1 MSAEYKGFFQK
12 REDITKR
19 VGELDKEIFRLNAQR
34 EKLEEAQEYQNNY
47 MWEEYELTLHAAEEL
62 RREEYGDLPQLKKM
76 IASLKEEIR
85 KLGDVNVNA
94 IEDYKELS
102 ERYEFL
108 KNQHDDLIEAE
119 KTLIGVIEDLDS
131 GMRKQF
137 TEKFAEIQHEFDK
150 AFKDRFS
157 VAEREPWNW
166 WRMRTSWNAASVS
179 SRSRRERSSRT

>member
-94 IEDYKELS
+94 RNS
-102 ERYEFL
+102 P
-108 KNQHDDLIEAE
+108 
-119 KTLIGVIEDLDS
+119 
-131 GMRKQF
+131 
-137 TEKFAEIQHEFDK
+137 
-150 AFKDRFS
+150 S
-157 VAEREPWNW
+157 V
-166 WRMRTSWNAASVS
+166 TSF
-179 SRSRRERSSRT
+179 